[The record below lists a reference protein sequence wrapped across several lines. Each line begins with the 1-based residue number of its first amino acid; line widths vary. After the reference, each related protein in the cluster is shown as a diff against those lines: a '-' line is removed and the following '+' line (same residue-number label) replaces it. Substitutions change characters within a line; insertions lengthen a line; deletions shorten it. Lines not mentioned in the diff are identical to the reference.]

1 MHSEPA
7 LHTAIV
13 LLGSPGAGK
22 GTVARRLA
30 ADHGYR
36 HVDMG
41 EVLRRR
47 AARDDAVGNRI
58 AIAQARGLMVPKEV
72 VLTALTAHLDT
83 LPTRS
88 RLVLDGF
95 PRTTGQVAAADDGRV
110 PVDVTLAVWLDVP
123 DEVATKRLRAR
134 SIAEARVDDT
144 TDAIETR
151 FGLVPQTIDAVR
163 ALYAQRGILER
174 VDAQGSPA
182 EVYER
187 VCSRVLPTWSLV

>member
-13 LLGSPGAGK
+13 LLGSPGSGK

-30 ADHGYR
+30 ADHGYC

-47 AARDDAVGNRI
+47 AARGDALGDRI
-58 AIAQARGLMVPKEV
+58 AIAQARGIMVPKEA
-72 VLTALTAHLDT
+72 VLTALTAHLDA

-123 DEVATKRLRAR
+123 PEVATERLRSRGTSEVRA
-134 SIAEARVDDT
+134 DDT
-144 TDAIETR
+144 TDVIETR
-151 FGLVPQTIDAVR
+151 LGLVPQTVDAVR
-163 ALYAQRGILER
+163 ALYGRRGILER

-182 EVYER
+182 DVYER
-187 VCSRVLPTWSLV
+187 VCSRVLPTWSMV